1 MFPTIN
7 LITKVTFKMPTLG
20 LKYKVFYFGKQR
32 HAADFVKNCKAVS
45 KFIEVRYKH
54 GGSKMFIPN
63 NNMDKP
69 GMNVPES
76 PEDTVSRVDI
86 FVWKNKYK

>member
-1 MFPTIN
+1 MS
-7 LITKVTFKMPTLG
+7 TLG
-20 LKYKVFYFGKQR
+20 LKDNVFYFGKQR
-32 HAADFVKNCKAVS
+32 HAAYFLNKCKAVS

-54 GGSKMFIPN
+54 GWSKMFISN

-69 GMNVPES
+69 GINVPEA
-76 PEDTVSRVDI
+76 PEDTVSKVDI